1 MRHGMT
7 MAGVGLVAGLAG
19 SAGMAQVVASRL
31 WGVSPFEPG
40 IYLAGTATI
49 VVAALAACWLPA
61 RGVVSIEANEAL
73 RAE

>member
-1 MRHGMT
+1 
-7 MAGVGLVAGLAG
+7 
-19 SAGMAQVVASRL
+19 VASRL

-61 RGVVSIEANEAL
+61 RGVVGIEANEAL